1 MHIEYL
7 NKILKLFLYFVVL
20 EDILILLRELLENYF
35 IIFYEFSV
43 VF

>member
-20 EDILILLRELLENYF
+20 EDILILLRELLENY
-35 IIFYEFSV
+35 
-43 VF
+43 